1 MIMNIEKFAR
11 VSFHHLISL
20 IQRDDGNKTYK
31 TLEKETGFP
40 RV

>member
-1 MIMNIEKFAR
+1 MDTVKFTR
-11 VSFHHLISL
+11 VSFHHQIAL

-31 TLEKETGFP
+31 TLEKEAGLP